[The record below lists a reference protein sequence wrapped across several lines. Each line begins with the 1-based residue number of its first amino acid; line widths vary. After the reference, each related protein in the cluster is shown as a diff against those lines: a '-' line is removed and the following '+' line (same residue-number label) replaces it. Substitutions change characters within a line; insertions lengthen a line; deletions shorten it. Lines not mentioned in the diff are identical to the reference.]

1 MKLYMYSQEEA
12 KKNHCKYDVN
22 PVGKFLVF
30 LVLFIIFLFLAIFLS
45 TSISGETIIS
55 KLLSLI
61 PWIVLCIFSIVYFK
75 YFLKNLRLKNWAAQ
89 IAFIKE
95 GDTLWAVKL
104 TYLHFP
110 VFTINDNLVTT
121 VLSIPAAIN
130 SAETNQRLKKEME
143 ERKIYPES
151 FQEALLDAKK
161 EKNIMKDLDDNFTFI
176 FNGRAS
182 VIRLDDI
189 KYVSE
194 TDTTEIYTYKN
205 YKGKTTTFEIIKA
218 YPGLREEIKNTA
230 TVSHEFP
237 FPKKYKEKINSNP
250 WYVFL
255 ILMGLFIGIPILIIL
270 VLFFIS

>member
-12 KKNHCKYDVN
+12 KKNHCEYGGN
-22 PVGKFLVF
+22 QVGRFLVF

-45 TSISGETIIS
+45 AFISGETIIS

-61 PWIVLCIFSIVYFK
+61 PWIALCIFSVVYFK

-95 GDTLWAVKL
+95 EDTLWAVKL

-121 VLSIPAAIN
+121 VLSMPAAIN
-130 SAETNQRLKKEME
+130 SAKTNQRLKKEME

-151 FQEALLDAKK
+151 FQEALLDAKS

-176 FNGRAS
+176 FNGRES

-189 KYVSE
+189 KYVGE

-205 YKGKTTTFEIIKA
+205 HKGKTTTFEIIKA

-230 TVSHEFP
+230 TVNHEFP
-237 FPKKYKEKINSNP
+237 FPKKYKEKISSNP

-255 ILMGLFIGIPILIIL
+255 ILMGLFVGLPILILLIKY
-270 VLFFIS
+270 FIG